1 MPNVNDVL
9 RILNVAAP
17 VEYAFDYDNVG
28 HLVGDLDAPVS
39 RVLVAL
45 DITRPVIREAVESG
59 AGLIV
64 AHHPLIYS
72 PLTKV
77 VSGDVTGSLVIEL
90 IKNNISAICMHTNLD
105 VANGGVNDIIA
116 QKLGLNRIN
125 VLEPLGEDSTGV
137 YGGGRYGE
145 YPEDMEIEKFLEIAS
160 GNLGESCLR
169 YLSSGKPVR
178 RVAVGGGSCGGY
190 LERAYGLGCDTLL
203 TADIKHDRFLKA
215 RELGVNL
222 IDAGHFS
229 TENVVCGY
237 LSDII
242 RDSFSDITVKIAK
255 SNTPPYDYYKR

>member
-1 MPNVNDVL
+1 
-9 RILNVAAP
+9 
-17 VEYAFDYDNVG
+17 
-28 HLVGDLDAPVS
+28 
-39 RVLVAL
+39 
-45 DITRPVIREAVESG
+45 
-59 AGLIV
+59 
-64 AHHPLIYS
+64 
-72 PLTKV
+72 
-77 VSGDVTGSLVIEL
+77 
-90 IKNNISAICMHTNLD
+90 MHTNLD

>member
-105 VANGGVNDIIA
+105 VAN
-116 QKLGLNRIN
+116 
-125 VLEPLGEDSTGV
+125 
-137 YGGGRYGE
+137 
-145 YPEDMEIEKFLEIAS
+145 
-160 GNLGESCLR
+160 
-169 YLSSGKPVR
+169 
-178 RVAVGGGSCGGY
+178 VA
-190 LERAYGLGCDTLL
+190 
-203 TADIKHDRFLKA
+203 
-215 RELGVNL
+215 
-222 IDAGHFS
+222 
-229 TENVVCGY
+229 
-237 LSDII
+237 
-242 RDSFSDITVKIAK
+242 
-255 SNTPPYDYYKR
+255 